1 MRGLH
6 SDLVEGGKGGRE
18 DSVLQ
23 QAEVS
28 EGEGGE
34 LPEQAGAG
42 LAPVSVEQVLP
53 GFSLLHSH
61 WPDLSGHCALI
72 GRKDTTQST
81 QSPY

>member
-6 SDLVEGGKGGRE
+6 SDLVEGGEGGRE

-53 GFSLLHSH
+53 GFSPLHSLSLAASVRTLCSH
-61 WPDLSGHCALI
+61 WP
-72 GRKDTTQST
+72 
-81 QSPY
+81 

>member
-6 SDLVEGGKGGRE
+6 SDLVEGGEGGRE

-53 GFSLLHSH
+53 GFSPLHSH
-61 WPDLSGHCALI
+61 WSDLSGHCALI
-72 GRKDTTQST
+72 GGEDDQRT